1 MNGSGALGVRLA
13 VAASLV
19 IGAALCPTPATAGPS
34 RGVEASTG
42 RPEATANVSAPQPA
56 TTAGPQPV
64 SPTTSPQPGPP
75 TDALPDTTDDDG
87 GASGR
92 RPYPGDPQL
101 ESGLVADEDRRLV
114 QARSIDALGRW
125 GDLNL
130 QTPYRLASGAAY
142 TLILTQR
149 RHPYTVRDL
158 LALAPQTF
166 VRMPDGAYLLSE
178 HLIIREGATLDLSAG
193 GALTLRLASD
203 GQGFVS
209 IINDGGRLAV
219 AGTRGE
225 PVRVTS
231 WDRETNSPD
240 NLTADGRA
248 YIRSLGGQVTLRHVE
263 VTQLGFWSGRT
274 GGLSLTG
281 TDRPNTG
288 ALDALGQALESLDE
302 QAAAA
307 KAQKSA
313 GQGPVTGGAS
323 GLTLNKILPSGALP
337 LPEVDLT
344 DPRYSYVSA
353 KLDGVRADGNA
364 YGLFVASANG
374 VEIRGSSF
382 SNSLVDG
389 LVLHRF
395 VTNAVIEQTSA
406 LDNGGDGIILSRATT
421 GIVLN
426 EVTSSRNVRNGVL
439 ISGRPLANG
448 PNATGTPT
456 GAYGNNSLSNSTL
469 VDNGH
474 YAVDVVGGSSIGVQ
488 ANDIRGGHMGVVV
501 RQQAHQVSVVGN
513 RVDATNSHAIDLREG
528 ATEAVVS
535 GNMVS
540 GGSAGIYLSGAAASV
555 RRNTLTGALQ
565 HGISVVGDVRGS
577 QIEGNTVAGR
587 GSSAIDSS
595 RAMGLELRRG
605 DNDVSGWED
614 TTPWLVT
621 LKRFLQPLTLLWLAL
636 GALVVITAL
645 LGLRR
650 RAGIQHPY
658 ADKAPV
664 SGPEDL
670 LLVGAQG
677 GHQEAR

>member
-1 MNGSGALGVRLA
+1 MKGSGVPGLRLA
-13 VAASLV
+13 VAGSLALGV
-19 IGAALCPTPATAGPS
+19 ALCPTPATAEPVRGWPS
-34 RGVEASTG
+34 STG
-42 RPEATANVSAPQPA
+42 SPEATATTDRQPA
-56 TTAGPQPV
+56 TTSGTTRPSGPATLPAAG
-64 SPTTSPQPGPP
+64 TS
-75 TDALPDTTDDDG
+75 TDALPDTTEDDG

-92 RPYPGDPQL
+92 RPYPGDPRL

-149 RHPYTVRDL
+149 RQPYTVRDL

-178 HLIIREGATLDLSAG
+178 HLIIREGATLDLSTG

-203 GQGFVS
+203 DQGFVS
-209 IINDGGRLAV
+209 IINDGGRLV
-219 AGTRGE
+219 VSGTKGE
-225 PVRVTS
+225 PVRITS
-231 WDRETNSPD
+231 WDRATNSPD
-240 NLTADGRA
+240 NLTSDGRA
-248 YIRSLGGQVTLRHVE
+248 YVRSLGGQVNLRQVE
-263 VTQLGFWSGRT
+263 VTALGFWSGRT

-288 ALDALGQALESLDE
+288 ALDALGQALESLDD

-307 KAQKSA
+307 KAQKTA

-353 KLDGVRADGNA
+353 TLDGVRADGNA
-364 YGLFVASANG
+364 FGLFVASANG
-374 VEIRGSSF
+374 VEIHGSSF

-406 LDNGGDGIILSRATT
+406 LDNGGDGVVLSRATT

-439 ISGRPLANG
+439 ISGRPLASG

-513 RVDATNSHAIDLREG
+513 RVDGTTSHAIDLREG

-535 GNMVS
+535 GNVVS

-565 HGISVVGDVRGS
+565 HGISVVGNVKGS
-577 QIEGNTVAGR
+577 RIEGNTVAGR

-595 RAMGLELRRG
+595 RAEGLDLRRG

-621 LKRFLQPLTLLWLAL
+621 VKRFLQPLTLLWLAL
-636 GALVVITAL
+636 AALVVTTAL

-670 LLVGAQG
+670 VLVGAHDGAAQT
-677 GHQEAR
+677 R